1 MVPQINDRWAH
12 AQSLA
17 KQAKNAE
24 AAAKQRRQEATTRLN
39 VAPMDNGFYL
49 TFESWPGF
57 DLKYST
63 LDPKRKP
70 PELVAVR
77 TTGETEQITE
87 ATVYIPE
94 GSLGYFL
101 QKIQEYATQDTA
113 SGRPKNSDF
122 VERINR
128 VKLASL
134 RELWTDKASVFPK
147 DGPIW
152 WEVWLRRSDGNEIDR
167 LLDFAVKSGCR
178 LNDQQLTFD
187 ERIVV
192 LMWASVT
199 QLSSSIDVL
208 ADIAELRSA
217 RTYATFFVGLE
228 PFEEAAWVK
237 DLADRVAVADQSS
250 PVVCIFDTGVDRNH
264 ILLSGSIAAA
274 DTHSYDQNWGAEDQ
288 RGHGTEMA
296 GLALYGDLKSA
307 LEGSQPITLHH
318 RLESVKILPS
328 QGANDPELYGAIMAD
343 STARVEITKQNP
355 RRVISMAVTAPT
367 SATPGRP
374 TLWSSTIDALAV
386 GRTFDATTKGIAY
399 LDDRSLT
406 GHRLFLVSAGNI
418 RSFDA
423 TEDHLQRSELE
434 SVEDPAQA
442 WNALAVGAMTHLAT
456 VDPNESGFADYRPI
470 AAFGELS
477 PFSRTSVLFK
487 KTWPVKPDVVLEGGN
502 VAHSPNNKT
511 TDTPESLRILTT
523 RAGSHPGRQLTTLT
537 ATSAATAQAANLA
550 ASIWSKYPSLWPETV
565 RGLLV
570 HSARWTDKM
579 REHFEPAS
587 RTERGALLRRYGY
600 GVPTLERCLYS
611 AANASTLIIENTIH
625 PFKNGSL
632 REMCLHSLPWPKDV
646 LAELGATQV
655 QMRITLS
662 YFIEPSPTRIGP
674 EQASRYASHG
684 LRFAVNQSTE
694 REEDFLHRINVAE
707 REEEELRSHGASSSY
722 VDRWYLGPKARNSGS
737 LHSDVWTDTAA
748 ALATMSYVAIY
759 PIGGWWKELKN
770 RDRSDAGA
778 RYSLLVSLETPAEEI
793 DLWTPVTQQL
803 GIAIKT

>member
-1 MVPQINDRWAH
+1 MVERDRDHIFVPQSASTEAYRGRTGGADIKRPAVSDRLSH
-12 AQSLA
+12 ARSLA
-17 KQAKNAE
+17 EQAENAK
-24 AAAKQRRQEATTRLN
+24 AAAEQRRQETAARLN
-39 VAPMDNGFYL
+39 VAPTDDGFYL

-77 TTGETEQITE
+77 TATHETGHITE

-101 QKIQEYATQDTA
+101 NKIEEYATQDTA
-113 SGRPKNSDF
+113 RGHPKNANF
-122 VERINR
+122 VERIHR
-128 VKLASL
+128 IKLASL
-134 RELWTDKASVFPK
+134 RGLWTDEVSAFPE
-147 DGPIW
+147 DDPVW
-152 WEVWLRRSDGNEIDR
+152 WEVWLRKSDGNEIDR
-167 LLDFAVKSGCR
+167 LLNYAVESGCR

-192 LMWASVT
+192 LIWASAT
-199 QLSSSIDVL
+199 QLSGSIDVL

-217 RTYATFFVGLE
+217 RTYATFFVGLD
-228 PFEEAAWVK
+228 PFEEAVWVK
-237 DLADRVAVADQSS
+237 DLADRVAVANQSS
-250 PVVCIFDTGVDRNH
+250 PVVCIFDTGVDHNH

-274 DTHSYDQNWGAEDQ
+274 DTHSYDPNWGTKDQ
-288 RGHGTEMA
+288 DGHGTEMA

-307 LEGSQPITLHH
+307 LEGSQPIALHH
-318 RLESVKILPS
+318 RLESVKILPP
-328 QGANDPELYGAIMAD
+328 QGKNDPELYGAIMAD
-343 STARVEITKQNP
+343 STARVEITTRNP
-355 RRVISMAVTAPT
+355 RRIISMAVTAPT

-386 GRTFDATTKGIAY
+386 GRTFNATTKGIAY

-442 WNALAVGAMTHLAT
+442 WNALVVGAMTHLAT
-456 VDPNESGFADYRPI
+456 IDPNESGFADYRPI

-502 VAHSPNNKT
+502 VAHSPNNKM
-511 TDTPESLRILTT
+511 TDTPESLQILTT
-523 RAGSHPGRQLTTLT
+523 RAGSHPGRQLTTSC

-550 ASIWSKYPSLWPETV
+550 TSIWSKYPSLWPETV

-579 REHFEPAS
+579 LEHFKPAS
-587 RTERGALLRRYGY
+587 KTHRGTLLRRYGY

-611 AANASTLIIENTIH
+611 AANAFTLIAENTIH
-625 PFKNGSL
+625 PFADGKL
-632 REMCLHSLPWPKDV
+632 REMHLHSLPWPKEV
-646 LAELGATQV
+646 LTDLGATQV

-694 REEDFLHRINVAE
+694 REEDFRHRINVAAL
-707 REEEELRSHGASSSY
+707 EEEEGGSRGASSSY
-722 VDRWYLGPKARNSGS
+722 VDHWCLGPKARNSGS
-737 LHSDVWTDTAA
+737 IHSDIWIDTAA
-748 ALATMSYVAIY
+748 ALATMSGLRI
-759 PIGGWWKELKN
+759 
-770 RDRSDAGA
+770 
-778 RYSLLVSLETPAEEI
+778 
-793 DLWTPVTQQL
+793 
-803 GIAIKT
+803 